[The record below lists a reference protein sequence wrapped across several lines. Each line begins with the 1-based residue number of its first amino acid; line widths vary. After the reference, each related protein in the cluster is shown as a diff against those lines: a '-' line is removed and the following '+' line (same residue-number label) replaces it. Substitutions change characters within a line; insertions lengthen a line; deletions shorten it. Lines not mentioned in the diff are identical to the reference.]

1 MKGGGSK
8 MKKKL
13 KLKSWVKQAMLA
25 ITILPILLIVVISLN
40 ELDKGFVENCMS
52 NGYSKFYC
60 ERSK

>member
-1 MKGGGSK
+1 

-25 ITILPILLIVVISLN
+25 ITILLILLIVVISLN

-52 NGYSKFYC
+52 NGYSEFYC